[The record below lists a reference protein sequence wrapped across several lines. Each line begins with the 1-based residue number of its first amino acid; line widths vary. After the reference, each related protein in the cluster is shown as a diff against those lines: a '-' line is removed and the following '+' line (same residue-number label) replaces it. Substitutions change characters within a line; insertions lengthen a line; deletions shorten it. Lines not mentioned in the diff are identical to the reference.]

1 MPARWHIGGGGRVML
16 EKMLDWSL
24 AILVAMGLL
33 GVFLLIALV
42 IAML

>member
-1 MPARWHIGGGGRVML
+1 ML
-16 EKMLDWSL
+16 ERMLDWSL